1 MKQGSLIWIV
11 AFVVLVVALFWV
23 LRLALSVVS
32 ALLYYGLTLGVAVVL
47 ALVILGWLRRGRDK

>member
-1 MKQGSLIWIV
+1 MKQGSLVSIV

-23 LRLALSVVS
+23 LRMALHVVS

-47 ALVILGWLRRGRDK
+47 ALVILGWLRRGSKK